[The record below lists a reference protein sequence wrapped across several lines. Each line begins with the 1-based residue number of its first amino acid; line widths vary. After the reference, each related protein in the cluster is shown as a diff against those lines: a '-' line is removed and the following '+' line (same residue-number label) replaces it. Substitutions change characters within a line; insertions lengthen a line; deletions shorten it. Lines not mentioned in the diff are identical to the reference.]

1 MQNKEFSIGKLKEAE
16 FTKLFSSSTPSSKE
30 EDMYEHWDI
39 KIDTKI
45 DTKIDIKSLKKENR
59 SDLTY
64 NENFHYVEIK
74 NVNNDLGWLYGKAD
88 YFAFELENYWLI
100 VDKTRLQDFIKEK
113 CKGKKIGNKKDL
125 YALYRRENRKD
136 IIVKVKTIDLMFLS
150 NQIIQ
155 K

>member
-45 DTKIDIKSLKKENR
+45 DIKSLKKENR
-59 SDLTY
+59 SDPTY

-74 NVNNDLGWLYGKAD
+74 NVNNDLGWLYGTAD
-88 YFAFELENYWLI
+88 YSAFELENYWLI
-100 VDKTRLQDFIKEK
+100 VDKIKLQNFIKEK
-113 CKGKKIGNKKDL
+113 CTGKEIGSKKDL

-136 IIVKVKTIDLMFLS
+136 VIVKVKTIDLMFLS
-150 NQIIQ
+150 SQII
-155 K
+155 KK